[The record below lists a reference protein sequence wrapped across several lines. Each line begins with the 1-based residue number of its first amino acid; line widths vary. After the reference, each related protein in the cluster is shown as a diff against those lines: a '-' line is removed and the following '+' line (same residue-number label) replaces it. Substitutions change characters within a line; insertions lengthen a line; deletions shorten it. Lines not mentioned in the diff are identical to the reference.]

1 MTVQVGPRITCTKIL
16 TFVLKAY
23 GHELSLAS
31 KAAKELFS
39 HSTMITSL
47 FACPVFYCLRFFVL
61 ECDKN
66 LTDKQIA
73 CELLLAKIP

>member
-1 MTVQVGPRITCTKIL
+1 MTVQVGPRVTCTKIL

-47 FACPVFYCLRFFVL
+47 FAYPVFYCLRFFVF
-61 ECDKN
+61 ERDKN
-66 LTDKQIA
+66 LTDK
-73 CELLLAKIP
+73 LG

>member
-1 MTVQVGPRITCTKIL
+1 MTVQVGPRVTCTKIL

-23 GHELSLAS
+23 GHELSLAL

-47 FACPVFYCLRFFVL
+47 FAYPVFYCLRFSCLSVI
-61 ECDKN
+61 K
-66 LTDKQIA
+66 T
-73 CELLLAKIP
+73 

>member
-1 MTVQVGPRITCTKIL
+1 MGPRVTCTKIL

-23 GHELSLAS
+23 GHELSLA
-31 KAAKELFS
+31 AKELFS
-39 HSTMITSL
+39 HSTRITSL
-47 FACPVFYCLRFFVL
+47 FAYPEFYCLRFFVF